1 MKFKK
6 IVFIF
11 SLFFFFFEI
20 LGQSFFY
27 IKNGISFYKHKE
39 LTFFSFAPK
48 INILN
53 LGMYNPNE
61 LAVLSGYPSDLMTD
75 RYGNIHNGFDKEIVN
90 QNFNIFFVGG
100 STVEGRG
107 SSSNQTT
114 IPAYLEKIFNDE
126 FAPFFLNKK
135 VHVIN
140 MGFSGDTSFQEQLR
154 IFGIIMPNYKPD
166 LIISLTG
173 RNNAHNLISRGTD
186 YKINIDNLSFQ
197 YQLKFINEFKKDC
210 IICALNFKLKSIS
223 IVYEK
228 INSLFI
234 SLEKKIFIENKS
246 NELKYL
252 YDLGYENLSFKSSAQ
267 GFYSNIM
274 TTNFYL
280 NILDVPYFS
289 FLQPTLT
296 NEFKNHITNQ
306 EKEFVNKFKKN
317 LSFYDYSVENY
328 YKSINK
334 FYKEANKLLSKTD
347 INYLNLSYLF
357 ENIKETTYWDTV
369 HYNDLG
375 NYQIAS
381 AIANFIT
388 SKNFEK
394 NKK

>member
-11 SLFFFFFEI
+11 FFFIFFEI
-20 LGQSFFY
+20 IGQSFFL

-53 LGMYNPNE
+53 LGLYNPNE
-61 LAVLSGYPSDLMTD
+61 VAELSGYPSNLMTD

-114 IPAYLEKIFNDE
+114 IPAYLEKIFNDDYSS
-126 FAPFFLNKK
+126 FFLDKK

-154 IFGIIMPNYKPD
+154 IFGIIMPNHKPD
-166 LIISLTG
+166 LIISLNG
-173 RNNAHNLISRGTD
+173 RNNAHNLIARGTD

-228 INSLFI
+228 INRLFI

-246 NELKYL
+246 NEPKYL
-252 YDLGYENLSFKSSAQ
+252 YDLDYENLSFKSSAQ

-280 NILDVPYFS
+280 NTFNVPYFS

-296 NEFKNHITNQ
+296 NEFKKHITHQ
-306 EKEFVNKFKKN
+306 EKEFINKFKKN
-317 LSFYDYSVENY
+317 LSFYDYSSENY

-334 FYKEANKLLSKTD
+334 FYKEADKLLSNTD

-357 ENIKETTYWDTV
+357 KNINETTYWDTV

-375 NYQIAS
+375 NYKIAS
-381 AIANFIT
+381 AIAEFII
-388 SKNFEK
+388 SKYFDK
-394 NKK
+394 NKN